1 MSSIIKSRTV
11 QMGRA
16 YQLLPKED
24 PSLLDLKTVLEQENH
39 PDHLQAMQ
47 VLDQAQAEAEEIIL
61 EARAEAERIRAD
73 MEEMMHEQCQ
83 SAFHDA
89 FEKGNAQGYT
99 EGYDSG
105 YQKGYEEG
113 FAQNKAVAEAL
124 RQALE
129 QYEAI
134 WRQNMEGNLDD
145 LKYLALDIAGK
156 IIGKDLETDAEVY
169 LRLIEKGLG
178 TFRGYSWVD
187 IYLSADTPPEAS
199 LCLEEKLAEKLQ
211 LDANYIK
218 IRRKADLKPG
228 DCMIETES
236 GVVDVGISTQFAQI
250 EAVLQD
256 EDAYGE

>member
-1 MSSIIKSRTV
+1 MSSIIKSQAV
-11 QMGRA
+11 QMGST

-39 PDHLQAMQ
+39 PDRIQAMR
-47 VLDQAQAEAEEIIL
+47 VLERAQAEAEEIVA

-73 MEEMMHEQCQ
+73 MEEMMHGQCQ
-83 SAFHDA
+83 SAFEDA
-89 FEKGNAQGYT
+89 FEKGSTQGYT

-113 FAQNKAVAEAL
+113 FAQNRAAAEAL

-134 WRQNMEGNLDD
+134 WRQNMEDNLDD

-156 IIGKDLETDAEVY
+156 IIGKTLESDAEIY
-169 LRLIEKGLG
+169 LRLIEKGLS

-187 IYLSADTPPEAS
+187 IYLSADTAPEAT
-199 LCLEEKLAEKLQ
+199 LCLEEKLAERLQ
-211 LDANYIK
+211 IDANYIK

-236 GVVDVGISTQFAQI
+236 GVVDVGIQTQYAQV
-250 EAVLQD
+250 EAALQD